1 MAKRKAGDGM
11 IRKRKD
17 GRWEGRVVVG
27 YDEKGLPQTK
37 NVLAKTKRECQEKL
51 DALKEQL
58 GAPINAE
65 RNVSPN
71 MPFGDWLDHW
81 YRTYVCPNIR
91 PGTRE
96 NYELRI
102 YRHIAPYLGAIP
114 LNKLTQ
120 SDLLR
125 FYGRLKRNG
134 RLQYADKL
142 GEGLSDRMLRSCHA
156 LIKAALQKAVDEQLL
171 RDNPAVGCK
180 LPPQR
185 AKEMQVL
192 TPEEMQRFLI
202 QAKYD
207 GYYEIF
213 LVALATGLRRGELLA
228 LQWDDLDFQTR
239 ELRVRRT
246 VRRTEGNLLVSEPK
260 TDAGFRTLLLPPSVV
275 RVLAAYRETVRSRWM
290 FPSPVVEDAPRD
302 PSTLAAKMKLV
313 LRRAGC
319 KIVRFHDLRH
329 TFATEALEHGMDVK
343 TLSAIIGHVSAA
355 TTLNIYAHVT
365 TAMQRQAAQKIDR
378 GIAGRDAE
386 TSPEPAAKMP
396 LPPSTFTAA
405 KGKHRKRGTGCITQI
420 SEHLWEGRYTPT
432 YPDGKR
438 HPRNIYAHSEDE
450 CEAKLAAMIAEEKAK
465 IAAER
470 ERMRNGA

>member
-1 MAKRKAGDGM
+1 MARRKAGDGL

-27 YDEKGLPQTK
+27 YNEKGLPKTK
-37 NVLAKTKRECQEKL
+37 NVLAKTKHECQEKL
-51 DALKEQL
+51 DALKATL
-58 GAPINAE
+58 TAPKAE
-65 RNVSPN
+65 KKGE
-71 MPFGDWLDHW
+71 MTFGNWLDHW
-81 YRTYVCPNIR
+81 YRTYVQPNIR

-96 NYELRI
+96 NYEHRI
-102 YRHIAPYLGAIP
+102 YNHITPYLGGIP

-125 FYGRLKRNG
+125 FYSHLKSAGRK
-134 RLQYADKL
+134 QYADKL
-142 GEGLSDRMLRSCHA
+142 GKELSDRMVRTCHA
-156 LIKAALQKAVDEQLL
+156 LIKAALQKAADEKLIYS
-171 RDNPAVGCK
+171 NPAVGCK

-185 AKEMQVL
+185 PKEMQVL

-228 LQWDDLDFQTR
+228 LQWNDLDLKTR
-239 ELRVRRT
+239 ELRIRRT
-246 VRRTEGNLLVSEPK
+246 VRRTEGKLLISEPK

-275 RVLAAYRETVRSRWM
+275 RVLEAYNETIQSRWM

-313 LRRAGC
+313 LQRAGC
-319 KIVRFHDLRH
+319 KIVRFHDMRH

-355 TTLNIYAHVT
+355 TTLNVYTHVT
-365 TAMQRQAAQKIDR
+365 TTMQRQAARKIDK
-378 GIAGRDAE
+378 GIAGKEA
-386 TSPEPAAKMP
+386 EPAPEATVKTT
-396 LPPSTFTAA
+396 LPPSRFTAT
-405 KGKHRKRGTGCITQI
+405 KGKHRKPGPGCVSQI
-420 SEHLWEGRYTPT
+420 SETLWEGRYSPVW
-432 YPDGKR
+432 PDGKKR
-438 HPRNIYAHSEDE
+438 PRNIYAHSEEE
-450 CEAKLAAMIAEEKAK
+450 CEAKLAAMIVEEKAK

-470 ERMRNGA
+470 ERIRTEA

>member
-1 MAKRKAGDGM
+1 MARRKAGDGL

-27 YDEKGLPQTK
+27 YDESGLPKTK

-51 DALKEQL
+51 ETLKASL
-58 GAPINAE
+58 GAPPTTE
-65 RNVSPN
+65 EKCSSV
-71 MPFGDWLDHW
+71 MPFGEWLDHW
-81 YRTYVCPNIR
+81 YRTYIRPNVR

-102 YRHIAPYLGAIP
+102 YRHITPQLGKIP
-114 LNKLTQ
+114 LGKLTQ
-120 SDLLR
+120 GDLLR
-125 FYGRLKRNG
+125 FYGQLKRKG
-134 RLQYADKL
+134 RLQFADKL
-142 GEGLSDRMLRSCHA
+142 GKGLSDKMLRTCHA
-156 LIKAALQKAVDEQLL
+156 LIKAALQKAVDEKIL

-228 LQWDDLDFQTR
+228 LQWDDLDLDTR

-246 VRRTEGNLLVSEPK
+246 VRRTEGRLLVSEPK

-275 RVLAAYRETVRSRWM
+275 KVLVAYKETICSRWM

-313 LRRAGC
+313 LARAGC

-365 TAMQRQAAQKIDR
+365 DTMQAQAAWKIDH
-378 GIAGRDAE
+378 GIAGRNAE
-386 TSPEPAAKMP
+386 APQEGAKKAP
-396 LPPSTFTAA
+396 LPPSDFTAA
-405 KGKHRKRGTGCITQI
+405 RGRHRKPGTGCISRI
-420 SEHLWEGRYTPT
+420 SETLWEGRYSPVW
-432 YPDGKR
+432 PDGKKR
-438 HPRNIYAHSEDE
+438 PRNIYAHSEAE
-450 CEAKLAAMIAEEKAK
+450 CEAELAAMIAEEKVK

-470 ERMRNGA
+470 ERMRAEA

>member
-27 YDEKGLPQTK
+27 YDEHRKPMTK
-37 NVLAKTKRECQEKL
+37 NVLARTKRECQEKL

-58 GAPINAE
+58 GAPVQTE
-65 RNVSPN
+65 KKCSPE

-81 YRTYVCPNIR
+81 YRTYVRPNIR

-102 YRHIAPYLGAIP
+102 YKHITPKLGTIP

-120 SDLLR
+120 SDLMR
-125 FYGRLKRNG
+125 FYGSLKRNG

-142 GEGLSDRMLRSCHA
+142 GKGLSDRMLRSCHA
-156 LIKAALQKAVDEQLL
+156 LIKAALQKATDESLL
-171 RDNPAVGCK
+171 RDNVAVGCK

-185 AKEMQVL
+185 PKEMQVL

-228 LQWDDLDFQTR
+228 LQWDDLDFPTR

-246 VRRTEGNLLVSEPK
+246 VRRTEGKLLVSAPK

-275 RVLAAYRETVRSRWM
+275 RVLAAYRKTVRSRWM
-290 FPSPVVEDAPRD
+290 FPSPVMEDVPRD

-313 LRRAGC
+313 LQRAGC
-319 KIVRFHDLRH
+319 KLVRFHDLRH

-365 TAMQRQAAQKIDR
+365 TPMQQQAARKIDK
-378 GIAGRDAE
+378 GITGREAE
-386 TSPEPAAKMP
+386 PPPESAAKTP
-396 LPPSTFTAA
+396 LPPSTFTAT
-405 KGKHRKRGTGCITQI
+405 KGKQRKRGTGCITQI

-438 HPRNIYAHSEDE
+438 HPRNIYAHSEAE
-450 CEAKLAAMIAEEKAK
+450 CEEKLAALIVEMKAE

-470 ERMRNGA
+470 EQMRESG

>member
-1 MAKRKAGDGM
+1 MARRKAGDGL

-17 GRWEGRVVVG
+17 GRWEGRVVVS
-27 YDEKGLPQTK
+27 YDESGLPKTK

-51 DALKEQL
+51 DKLKASL
-58 GAPINAE
+58 GTPPKAE
-65 RNVSPN
+65 KKCSPD
-71 MPFGDWLDHW
+71 MPFGEWLDHW
-81 YRTYVCPNIR
+81 YRTYIRPNIR

-102 YRHIAPYLGAIP
+102 YKHITPQLGRLP

-120 SDLLR
+120 GDLLC
-125 FYGRLKRNG
+125 FYMHLKRAG
-134 RLQYADKL
+134 RKQYADKL
-142 GEGLSDRMLRSCHA
+142 GKGLSDRMLRTCHA
-156 LIKAALQKAVDEQLL
+156 LIKAALQKAVDEKLL

-228 LQWDDLDFQTR
+228 LQWDDLDLDTR

-246 VRRTEGNLLVSEPK
+246 VRRTEGRLLVSEPK

-275 RVLAAYRETVRSRWM
+275 KVLAAYKETIHSRWM

-313 LRRAGC
+313 LQRAGC

-329 TFATEALEHGMDVK
+329 TFATEALAHGMDVK
-343 TLSAIIGHVSAA
+343 TLSAVIGHVSAA
-355 TTLNIYAHVT
+355 TTLNVYTHVT
-365 TAMQRQAAQKIDR
+365 TAMQVQAARKIDR

-386 TSPEPAAKMP
+386 APLETVVKAP
-396 LPPSTFTAA
+396 LPPSTFIAA
-405 KGKHRKRGTGCITQI
+405 KGRHRKPGTGCVSQI
-420 SEHLWEGRYTPT
+420 SETLWEGRYSPVW
-432 YPDGKR
+432 PDGKK
-438 HPRNIYAHSEDE
+438 HPRNIYAHSEAE
-450 CEAKLAAMIAEEKAK
+450 CEAKLAAMIVEEKAK

-470 ERMRNGA
+470 ERMRSGT

>member
-1 MAKRKAGDGM
+1 MARRKAGDGL
-11 IRKRKD
+11 IRRRKD

-27 YDEKGLPQTK
+27 YDENKKPQTK

-51 DALKEQL
+51 DRLKVSL
-58 GAPINAE
+58 GPPPVE
-65 RNVSPN
+65 KSGSPA

-81 YRTYVCPNIR
+81 YRTYIQPNVR

-102 YRHIAPYLGAIP
+102 YKHITPQLGAIP

-125 FYGRLKRNG
+125 FYAHLKSEGRQ
-134 RLQYADKL
+134 QYAEKL
-142 GEGLSDRMLRSCHA
+142 GAGLSDRMVRTCHA
-156 LIKAALQKAVDEQLL
+156 LIKAALQKAVDEKLL
-171 RDNPAVGCK
+171 YDNPAVGCK

-185 AKEMQVL
+185 AKEMQML

-213 LVALATGLRRGELLA
+213 LVALATGLRRGELMA
-228 LQWDDLDFQTR
+228 LQWDDLDFKTR
-239 ELRVRRT
+239 ELRIRRS
-246 VRRTEGNLLVSEPK
+246 VRRTEGKLLVSEPK

-275 RVLAAYRETVRSRWM
+275 KVLAAYKETVRSRWM
-290 FPSPVVEDAPRD
+290 FPSPVAEDAPRD

-313 LRRAGC
+313 LQRAGC
-319 KIVRFHDLRH
+319 KIIRFHDLRH

-365 TAMQRQAAQKIDR
+365 DVMRRQAAQKIDK
-378 GIAGRDAE
+378 GIAGREVEAPQE
-386 TSPEPAAKMP
+386 NAKKAP
-396 LPPSTFTAA
+396 LPPSGFTAA
-405 KGKHRKRGTGCITQI
+405 KGKHRKPGTGCVSRIGET
-420 SEHLWEGRYTPT
+420 LWEGRYSPVW
-432 YPDGKR
+432 PDGKKR
-438 HPRNIYAHSEDE
+438 PRNIYAHSEAE
-450 CEAKLAAMIAEEKAK
+450 CEARLAEMIAEEKAK

-470 ERMRNGA
+470 ERLRAGA

>member
-1 MAKRKAGDGM
+1 MARRKAGDGL

-27 YDEKGLPQTK
+27 YDENGLPKTK

-51 DALKEQL
+51 DKLKASL
-58 GAPINAE
+58 GAPPKAE
-65 RNVSPN
+65 KKYSPE
-71 MPFGDWLDHW
+71 MPFGEWLDHW
-81 YRTYVCPNIR
+81 YRTYIRPNVR

-102 YRHIAPYLGAIP
+102 YKHITPYLGKIP

-120 SDLLR
+120 SDLLH
-125 FYGRLKRNG
+125 FYTHLKAEGRQ
-134 RLQYADKL
+134 QYADKL
-142 GEGLSDRMLRSCHA
+142 GKGLSGRMVRTCHA
-156 LIKAALQKAVDEQLL
+156 LIKAALQKAVDEKLL
-171 RDNPAVGCK
+171 FANPAVGCK

-228 LQWDDLDFQTR
+228 LQWDDLDLKTR

-246 VRRTEGNLLVSEPK
+246 VRRTEGKLLVSEPK

-275 RVLAAYRETVRSRWM
+275 KVLAAYKETIYSRWM

-313 LRRAGC
+313 LQRAGC

-355 TTLNIYAHVT
+355 TTLNIYTHVT
-365 TAMQRQAAQKIDR
+365 DAMQRQAAQKIDK
-378 GIAGRDAE
+378 GIAGREAE
-386 TSPEPAAKMP
+386 APRESTEKVP
-396 LPPSTFTAA
+396 LPPSGFTAT
-405 KGKHRKRGTGCITQI
+405 KGKHRKPGTGCVSQI
-420 SEHLWEGRYTPT
+420 SETLWEGRYSPIW
-432 YPDGKR
+432 PDGKKR
-438 HPRNIYAHSEDE
+438 PRNIYAHSEEE
-450 CEAKLAAMIAEEKAK
+450 CEAKLAEMIAEEKVK

-470 ERMRNGA
+470 ERMRTGA